1 LEDLIELM
9 PDMMLGDDPTLD
21 AALVDARKII
31 RNVDSDTIKAS
42 ETIRND
48 VRKRAAEI
56 VSSLQFLQTNRGSA
70 SDNAQS
76 HCHIYDNQ
84 LKQTYVTLRNYYQ
97 RYLIRP

>member
-1 LEDLIELM
+1 MNDNDKSKWYESNLSNLEDLIELM
-9 PDMMLGDDPTLD
+9 PDMMLGDDPALE

-56 VSSLQFLQTNRGSA
+56 VSSLQF
-70 SDNAQS
+70 
-76 HCHIYDNQ
+76 
-84 LKQTYVTLRNYYQ
+84 
-97 RYLIRP
+97 